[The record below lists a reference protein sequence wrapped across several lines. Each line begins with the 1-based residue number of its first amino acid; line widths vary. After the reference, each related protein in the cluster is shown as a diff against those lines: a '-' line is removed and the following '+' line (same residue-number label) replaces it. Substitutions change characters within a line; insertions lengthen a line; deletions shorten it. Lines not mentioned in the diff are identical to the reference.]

1 MFKLLPHY
9 FKKIGCIITPIGFLL
24 WAIMQLGWVS
34 EISES
39 IDVRD
44 ATLLNI
50 IVAVLGLLL
59 FLFGIY
65 SILFSKEKVEDE
77 MINIVRLES
86 FRLAA
91 LVQIVLIGIGLI
103 IVGIMK
109 NPPKDAGMMVF
120 FMFSIL
126 IFWISYIIRFNYI
139 IHFRVFKYDK

>member
-1 MFKLLPHY
+1 MLKLLPHY

-24 WAIMQLGWVS
+24 WSIMQLGWVS
-34 EISES
+34 EISVS
-39 IDVRD
+39 IGVRD

-120 FMFSIL
+120 FMVSIL
-126 IFWISYIIRFNYI
+126 IFWISYILRFNYI